1 MSVVMFQDIFIY
13 PNNQSY
19 SISLGIH
26 KNVFGGLFLWDLI
39 KISQGDY
46 ESISETDTAMNC
58 SKMKTLERKQGIRDN
73 CNFWEH

>member
-1 MSVVMFQDIFIY
+1 MFQDIFIY

-26 KNVFGGLFLWDLI
+26 KNVFWGIISMRFD

-58 SKMKTLERKQGIRDN
+58 SKNENIRKKTRHKR
-73 CNFWEH
+73 